1 MIGLSRRQFATGL
14 AATGLGL
21 GPLLRQAMAQAAAS
35 PATRNLPRTYSGR
48 TLRIVWGNSP
58 AFISTAEFSKEFTAA
73 SGVQLEFSQL
83 PTAERYQKMI
93 LDTSTNT
100 NSFDIYIVAY
110 QWKEQVAP
118 FVIDHTG
125 LDKEVAG
132 VPAMNW
138 DDYPQQP
145 LAAYSKLGNK
155 MVTIPIV
162 GDVSFTIWNKAAYR
176 AAGLDPEQGPATWRQ
191 LFENGQKL
199 RSGEQYGYNLPAG
212 KTIQTACVWITLFH
226 SFGGQYFDPAGKPL
240 LDSPASIAA
249 FRFMV
254 ENLGKI
260 SPPGNLTWDFPEMLA
275 SLSTAQAAQGY
286 MWAGGVTALYDPS
299 KSKIAQSLGYAPTPE
314 MTLLGGWGVAA
325 NAKSRNLDAAKLFL
339 GWLTSPEIVKQIGL
353 LSMPPTRRSALSDP
367 ELIARY
373 PFLPSVLK
381 GMEGKVAGYAPIKD
395 SEQVNIQIY
404 DEANAVCSGTKTP
417 EQGAA
422 SLQER
427 VTTLLRRRGYIQ

>member
-1 MIGLSRRQFATGL
+1 
-14 AATGLGL
+14 
-21 GPLLRQAMAQAAAS
+21 
-35 PATRNLPRTYSGR
+35 
-48 TLRIVWGNSP
+48 
-58 AFISTAEFSKEFTAA
+58 
-73 SGVQLEFSQL
+73 
-83 PTAERYQKMI
+83 
-93 LDTSTNT
+93 
-100 NSFDIYIVAY
+100 
-110 QWKEQVAP
+110 
-118 FVIDHTG
+118 
-125 LDKEVAG
+125 
-132 VPAMNW
+132 
-138 DDYPQQP
+138 
-145 LAAYSKLGNK
+145 
-155 MVTIPIV
+155 
-162 GDVSFTIWNKAAYR
+162 
-176 AAGLDPEQGPATWRQ
+176 
-191 LFENGQKL
+191 
-199 RSGEQYGYNLPAG
+199 
-212 KTIQTACVWITLFH
+212 
-226 SFGGQYFDPAGKPL
+226 
-240 LDSPASIAA
+240 
-249 FRFMV
+249 MV

-367 ELIARY
+367 ELVARY
-373 PFLPSVLK
+373 AFLPSVLK

-427 VTTLLRRRGYIQ
+427 VATLLRRRGYIQ